1 MTLIKITLPTDTTLF
16 DFLDFINAY
25 SAKLV
30 SSDNLN
36 IDFPTQTVTLEF
48 PSKQSAL
55 AALDEIGYPHQN
67 VFI

>member
-1 MTLIKITLPTDTTLF
+1 MTLIKIDLPTTTDLF
-16 DFLDFINAY
+16 DFLDFLNAY

-30 SSDNLN
+30 SSHNLN
-36 IDFPTQTVTLEF
+36 IDRPNQTVTLEF
-48 PSKQSAL
+48 QNKQSAL

>member
-16 DFLDFINAY
+16 DFLDFLNAY

-36 IDFPTQTVTLEF
+36 VDSPTQTVTLEF
-48 PSKQSAL
+48 PSKKSAL
-55 AALDEIGYPHQN
+55 EAIEEIGYPHQN